1 MIFSETELSEA
12 YVIEIERVEDERG
25 FFART
30 WDKNEFI
37 ERNLD
42 YEFIQSSVSRN
53 SKKGT
58 FRGMHFQG
66 KPYDETKIVRC
77 TKGKIFDV
85 IIDLRSNSKTFKKWF
100 AIELSEDN
108 HRMLYIPKGFAHGFQ
123 TLEDNSEV
131 FYQNSEIHMPE
142 FERGVRF
149 DDPFFNIE
157 WPINEKIVSEKD
169 RSWPL
174 VSNDEI
180 KE

>member
-123 TLEDNSEV
+123 TLKNNTV
-131 FYQNSEIHMPE
+131 LNYQMSQIHKPQYYK
-142 FERGVRF
+142 GVRWN
-149 DDPFFNIE
+149 DSAFNIS
-157 WPINEKIVSEKD
+157 WPLKPTSISEKD
-169 RSWPL
+169 TSY
-174 VSNDEI
+174 VDFEC
-180 KE
+180 K